1 MNAIDEQQKVID
13 VFKGYAVFLDSLEF
27 YRAAFDDGIVGD
39 MLDEMGILYPDTL
52 SNLFKDLATKS
63 DTKYRIYGK
72 LDDLV
77 YLPDT
82 SSVALRYLQDHSEH
96 SRERFSTSEIRDC
109 IDSWLNAGDRH
120 VAYRSVDGYVY
131 RAYMTDFIQ
140 KIRKYASICMTGLQ
154 IATADYKH
162 DGLVEYLARKE

>member
-1 MNAIDEQQKVID
+1 
-13 VFKGYAVFLDSLEF
+13 
-27 YRAAFDDGIVGD
+27 
-39 MLDEMGILYPDTL
+39 MGILYPDTL

-82 SSVALRYLQDHSEH
+82 KQRSTTIFASLVTERNG
-96 SRERFSTSEIRDC
+96 ERFSISEIRDC

-131 RAYMTDFIQ
+131 RAYMTFHTKDQELCQYMYDRI
-140 KIRKYASICMTGLQ
+140 T
-154 IATADYKH
+154 DYH
-162 DGLVEYLARKE
+162 SRL